1 VERIFLASGYQD
13 EGPENASREL
23 YHRVELVKTIEQ
35 NAQELLM
42 LADGK
47 PNEIEAIKKLTTKEY
62 YGLMEYVLKK
72 KAKKGG

>member
-1 VERIFLASGYQD
+1 M
-13 EGPENASREL
+13 
-23 YHRVELVKTIEQ
+23 KTIEQ
-35 NAQELLM
+35 DAQELLM

>member
-1 VERIFLASGYQD
+1 
-13 EGPENASREL
+13 
-23 YHRVELVKTIEQ
+23 
-35 NAQELLM
+35 M

-62 YGLMEYVLKK
+62 YGLMEYALKK